1 MKEEIREI
9 LSLINNNG
17 YEAYIIG
24 GYVRDKLLSINSL
37 DIDICT
43 SAKYDALKKILPAL
57 KYIDLFS
64 STLNINNLNI
74 QITTYRI
81 EKDYNGRKPLHIEY
95 TPFFEEDIKRRDFTI
110 NSIAMDKDGK
120 LFDLYNGIS
129 DLNNRIIKTIGNSDM
144 KIKED
149 HLRILRAIRFATI
162 LNFTFDDNLDSSIKK
177 YGYLINDLSIYR
189 KREELDKILSNGN
202 YHYGLNLIKK
212 YDLSKYLGIR
222 NLNNIKYCHNLIGMY
237 YMLDIEPI
245 YLTNK
250 ELKIYNMLK
259 KYDNKILSKYDLF
272 CLGLE
277 KIKIIDSVFNSNY
290 VNIYNNLVIKSE
302 KELKID
308 YNNIKENFS
317 DIKKDIIINI
327 LDGKLENDY
336 DKINDFINNK

>member
-24 GYVRDKLLSINSL
+24 GYVRDKLLGINSL

-57 KYIDLFS
+57 KYIGLFS

-129 DLNNRIIKTIGNSDM
+129 DLNNCIIKTVGNSDM

-149 HLRILRAIRFATI
+149 HLRILRAIRFATL
-162 LNFTFDDNLDSSIKK
+162 LNFTFDDNLDNSIKK
-177 YGYLINDLSIYR
+177 YGYL
-189 KREELDKILSNGN
+189 LD
-202 YHYGLNLIKK
+202 
-212 YDLSKYLGIR
+212 
-222 NLNNIKYCHNLIGMY
+222 
-237 YMLDIEPI
+237 
-245 YLTNK
+245 
-250 ELKIYNMLK
+250 
-259 KYDNKILSKYDLF
+259 
-272 CLGLE
+272 
-277 KIKIIDSVFNSNY
+277 V
-290 VNIYNNLVIKSE
+290 
-302 KELKID
+302 
-308 YNNIKENFS
+308 
-317 DIKKDIIINI
+317 
-327 LDGKLENDY
+327 
-336 DKINDFINNK
+336 

>member
-1 MKEEIREI
+1 M
-9 LSLINNNG
+9 LS
-17 YEAYIIG
+17 
-24 GYVRDKLLSINSL
+24 KNSN
-37 DIDICT
+37 
-43 SAKYDALKKILPAL
+43 YKKVN
-57 KYIDLFS
+57 FE
-64 STLNINNLNI
+64 
-74 QITTYRI
+74 ITTYRMDL
-81 EKDYNGRKPLHIEY
+81 EYGNGRRPSRIMY
-95 TPFFEEDIKRRDFTI
+95 TDKLSIDLKRRDFTMNTLCMSSKRKII
-110 NSIAMDKDGK
+110 NMFNGLDDIKKRVIRMVGEPDKK
-120 LFDLYNGIS
+120 L
-129 DLNNRIIKTIGNSDM
+129 
-144 KIKED
+144 KED
-149 HLRILRAIRFATI
+149 PLRILRAIRFATI
-162 LNFTFDDNLDSSIKK
+162 LNFTFDDNLDNSIKK

-189 KREELDKILSNGN
+189 KREELDKILSNVN

-259 KYDNKILSKYDLF
+259 KYENKILSKYDLF

-290 VNIYNNLVIKSE
+290 VNIYNTLVIKSE

-336 DKINDFINNK
+336 DKINNFINNK